1 MLIFL
6 EKSGRYML
14 QQTIYEVRI
23 TYIGSLTGLRER
35 EPFVCYFSNLKKT
48 VENLTAQLALNGWP
62 LKINYTAVYRGLK
75 MKNKYHCDF
84 EVAGYKVFR
93 ISITPCVLN
102 PVLTTLGIDE
112 MPAYKK

>member
-1 MLIFL
+1 
-6 EKSGRYML
+6 ML

-48 VENLTAQLALNGWP
+48 VENLTAQLDLNGWP